1 MYVKF
6 TSQMIRQMGMC
17 GKDYTQERDQPCHW
31 SRVPS
36 CPATSYAATLHL
48 KTDIEDIL
56 RLSSARMVQV
66 TVGNTVGALQIA
78 ITVATLLFGFVTMQC
93 FQYMKRYPDDPAILK
108 TMVALNWLME
118 LGQSIG
124 VSYEMYMVTVEGRKS
139 TRFVGLGVAVIL
151 GGLITAIVQSFFSWR
166 LYKLLPQPFSYI
178 GILCIVISNLRCVAA
193 FIFSQRVI
201 TQTVGEWRTDSFGL
215 VTVLLSSGAV
225 IDVIVAVTLVSFLL
239 KKRRKAFSR
248 AAGFIERIAAFT
260 IRTGLLT
267 SITATS
273 VLVCYLSMR
282 ETYVWVAIYTVL
294 AKLYSNSFLSALN
307 GRQSSSVDSGNH
319 SSSLTQRVGVTKQP
333 NPRPNQMI
341 TIEMTSVVNSDK
353 DQKGTPQDSHEWEDV
368 KYQVPT
374 TQLTPPLSSAV

>member
-78 ITVATLLFGFVTMQC
+78 ITVATLLFGRSGYLENDGC
-93 FQYMKRYPDDPAILK
+93 FELAETLR
-108 TMVALNWLME
+108 LME

-260 IRTGLLT
+260 IHDINLFKGTGLLT

-273 VLVCYLSMR
+273 VLVCTFGSP
-282 ETYVWVAIYTVL
+282 YT
-294 AKLYSNSFLSALN
+294 
-307 GRQSSSVDSGNH
+307 QS
-319 SSSLTQRVGVTKQP
+319 LR